1 MKALAA
7 VAFASAAACAAADEV
22 PTLETHEP
30 RAYGYQVGDTLR
42 RDVIVTLP
50 RGWTLDESSLP
61 RPGGRGAAI
70 ELRRVTR
77 EDERIAGGRRTRL
90 TLEYQVLFAP
100 LEARTLEIAP
110 SSVRADGATR
120 SASLRIDAVPVTVA
134 PLVPR
139 AVSVREGLGEW
150 QPDHAPPPFETR
162 AVRWRLLLWAVLAL
176 GLLGWLA
183 VVHVGNPWRA
193 ARRRPFARAWR
204 ELRRLPRQAAGAERR
219 AACRRLHAALN
230 QAAGEALFEGGVARF
245 VERQPKFGPLQ
256 SDLARFLA
264 ASRNE
269 FFGQQP
275 GAGEVDTA
283 WLVGFSR
290 RLRDAERGGA

>member
-1 MKALAA
+1 MKGLA
-7 VAFASAAACAAADEV
+7 VLGFASAAAFAADEV

-42 RDVIVTLP
+42 REVVITLP

-61 RPGGRGAAI
+61 QPGGRGSAI
-70 ELRRVTR
+70 ELRHMAR
-77 EDERIAGGRRTRL
+77 EDERTAGGRRTVL

-100 LEARTLEIAP
+100 VEARTLEIAP

-120 SASLRIDAVPVTVA
+120 SATLRIDAAPVTVA

-139 AVSVREGLGEW
+139 AVSAREGLGEW
-150 QPDHAPPPFETR
+150 QPDRAPPAFDTR
-162 AVRWRLLLWAVLAL
+162 VPRARLVLWALLAL
-176 GLLGWLA
+176 ALLGWLA
-183 VVHVGNPWRA
+183 VVHIGNPWQA

-230 QAAGEALFEGGVARF
+230 QAAGEVLFEGGLPGF
-245 VERQPKFGPLQ
+245 VERHPRFGALRG
-256 SDLARFLA
+256 DLARFLA
-264 ASRNE
+264 ASRHE
-269 FFGQQP
+269 FFGERP
-275 GAGEVDTA
+275 GAAEIDPA
-283 WLVGFSR
+283 WLVALSR